1 MGICWNIGILLPLR
15 GYEGD
20 MIGLYDGCVTDEFK
34 HHIIHRWVNRK
45 HHRKTSKCLVV
56 SYPDGIELYR
66 KPWFC
71 RPTVG
76 YSCRFLSIS
85 GLETQLLSSWPKPK
99 QSGRWW
105 FFLTMRPDLYVI
117 SCHINKILSCRH
129 RCQGGLWKLIYDIM
143 VIWIYIKEMSVTD
156 GCTFSRGVRS
166 WGHPSKGYMRWLN
179 IALSPVALWIWRG

>member
-1 MGICWNIGILLPLR
+1 MKGIWSGYMMG
-15 GYEGD
+15 
-20 MIGLYDGCVTDEFK
+20 VTDEFK

-56 SYPDGIELYR
+56 SYPDGIDLYR

-99 QSGRWW
+99 QSGRWCYC
-105 FFLTMRPDLYVI
+105 FFYDETWSLRHIMSYHVI

-129 RCQGGLWKLIYDIM
+129 RYQGGLWELIYDIM
-143 VIWIYIKEMSVTD
+143 VIWIYIFIHIYTHTV
-156 GCTFSRGVRS
+156 
-166 WGHPSKGYMRWLN
+166 
-179 IALSPVALWIWRG
+179 